1 MTNVSNTNMLLR
13 ALNNARVTTLCKHS
27 TKVSKNKKKATM
39 YLEKMLFSDLCPA
52 VVPSLPA
59 HFLGK
64 KQIGITVK
72 NHKIAKTALAP
83 KS

>member
-13 ALNNARVTTLCKHS
+13 VLNSARVTTLCKHS
-27 TKVSKNKKKATM
+27 TKVLKNKKKATM

-64 KQIGITVK
+64 NKLVSLK